1 MLFDP
6 RPKSRREELFDRREE
21 LEALHANKDVPIT
34 IITGIRRIGKTSL
47 LNVFLSE
54 VEAPSVILDLRDL
67 KSNYGI
73 RDLYELLSK
82 ALSSKLDKLID
93 LLKGISSIKVVGTEV
108 QIRWRG
114 RGSLTLS
121 SLFDH
126 LDKRRIIIAF
136 DEAQKLRGPR
146 SREVLEAIAHAYDYD
161 RNVTFVFTGS
171 EAGLLY
177 GFLGI
182 DDPSSPLYG
191 RYCFRLTLE
200 RFSKDLSAE
209 FLRQGFKEI
218 GLDVSPSVIE
228 EAVEAFDGIPGWLTF
243 FGNEYAKG
251 ARDLETV
258 KEMAIETA
266 LRELKNIVKE
276 RGRRMALALKGI
288 AEGADTWSRLKR
300 YVEEREGMTISSSIL
315 FNVVK
320 SLEDLSI
327 VKSYKFLDP
336 IYEEA
341 AKRL

>member
-21 LEALHANKDVPIT
+21 LEALHANEDVPIT

-54 VEAPSVILDLRDL
+54 VEAPSIILDLRDL
-67 KSNYGI
+67 KNNYGI
-73 RDLYELLSK
+73 RDLYELLSR
-82 ALSSKLDKLID
+82 ALSSRLDKLID
-93 LLKGISSIKVVGTEV
+93 LLKSISSIKVVDAEV

-126 LDKRRIIIAF
+126 LNRRRIIIAF

-146 SREVLEAIAHAYDYD
+146 SREVLEAVAHAYDYD

-209 FLRQGFKEI
+209 FLKQGFKEV
-218 GLDVSPSVIE
+218 GLDVGLGVIE

-276 RGRRMALALKGI
+276 RGKRMALALKGI
-288 AEGADTWSRLKR
+288 AEGANTWSKLKR
-300 YVEEREGMTISSSIL
+300 YVEEREGTTISSSVL

>member
-1 MLFDP
+1 M
-6 RPKSRREELFDRREE
+6 RREELFNRREE

-54 VEAPSVILDLRDL
+54 LEVPGIVVDLRDL

-73 RDLYELLSK
+73 RDLYELLSR
-82 ALSSKLDKLID
+82 ALSSRLDKLIY
-93 LLKGISSIKVVGTEV
+93 LLKSISSIKVVGTEV

-121 SLFDH
+121 TLFDH
-126 LDKRRIIIAF
+126 LNRRRIVIAF

-146 SREVLEAIAHAYDYD
+146 SREVLEAVAHAYDYD
-161 RNVTFVFTGS
+161 ENVTFAFTGS
-171 EAGLLY
+171 EAGLLC

-200 RFSKDLSAE
+200 RFGKDLSAE
-209 FLRQGFKEI
+209 FLKQGFKEV
-218 GLDVSPSVIE
+218 GLDVDPAVIE
-228 EAVEAFDGIPGWLTF
+228 EAVEAFDGIPGWLTI
-243 FGNEYAKG
+243 FGNEYARG
-251 ARDLETV
+251 VRDFETI
-258 KEMAIETA
+258 KKMAIDMA

-276 RGRRMALALKGI
+276 RGKRLALALKGI
-288 AEGADTWSRLKR
+288 AEGADTWGKLKR
-300 YVEEREGMTISSSIL
+300 FIEEREGTTISSSVL

-327 VKSYKFLDP
+327 IEGYKFLDP

-341 AKRL
+341 AKKL

>member
-6 RPKSRREELFDRREE
+6 RPKSKREELFNRREE
-21 LEALHANKDVPIT
+21 LEALHANRDVPIT

-67 KSNYGI
+67 KSNYSI
-73 RDLYELLSK
+73 RDLYELLSR
-82 ALSSKLDKLID
+82 ALSSRLDKLID
-93 LLKGISSIKVVGTEV
+93 LLKSISSIKVVGTEV
-108 QIRWRG
+108 QIKWRG

-121 SLFDH
+121 TLFDH
-126 LDKRRIIIAF
+126 LDKRRVIIAF

-146 SREVLEAIAHAYDYD
+146 SREVLEAVAHAYDYD
-161 RNVTFVFTGS
+161 KNVTFMFTGS

-182 DDPSSPLYG
+182 DNPASPLYG

-200 RFSKDLSAE
+200 RFNRDLSAE
-209 FLRQGFKEI
+209 FLVQGFKEV
-218 GLDVSPSVIE
+218 GLDVGSGVIE
-228 EAVEAFDGIPGWLTF
+228 EAVETFDGIPGWLTF
-243 FGNEYAKG
+243 FGNEYVRG
-251 ARDLETV
+251 VRDLKVV
-258 KEMAIETA
+258 KDMAVEMA
-266 LRELKNIVKE
+266 LRELENIIKE
-276 RGRRMALALKGI
+276 RGKRMALALKGI
-288 AEGADTWSRLKR
+288 AEGANTWSKLKK
-300 YVEEREGMTISSSIL
+300 YLEEKEGVTISSSVL

-327 VKSYKFLDP
+327 VKDYKFLDP